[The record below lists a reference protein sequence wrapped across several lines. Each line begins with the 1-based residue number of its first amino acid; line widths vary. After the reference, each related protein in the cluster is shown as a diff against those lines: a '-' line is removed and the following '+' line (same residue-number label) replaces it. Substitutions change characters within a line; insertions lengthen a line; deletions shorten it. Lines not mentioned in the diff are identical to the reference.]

1 MRRLLGSHIVEALLA
16 RGECM
21 IRIFDARASALW
33 DNEENVVV
41 TIGSVTDPVAL
52 EAVCEGADTVFLT
65 AAIVNYWSEY
75 DFEWAPIEAVNVTG
89 TENVI
94 AACKKSSVTRLIG
107 TSSSAVVV
115 PYDLLNNPVEFV
127 DESVPL
133 ASAPNLNHYIRSKV
147 ATEILILG
155 ANGSDLKTM
164 VVKGPPLPL
173 GVGAHAR
180 AQILTALGDPP

>member
-1 MRRLLGSHIVEALLA
+1 
-16 RGECM
+16 
-21 IRIFDARASALW
+21 
-33 DNEENVVV
+33 
-41 TIGSVTDPVAL
+41 L

-133 ASAPNLNHYIRSKV
+133 ASAPYLNHYVRSKV
-147 ATEILILG
+147 ATERIILG

-164 VVKGPPLPL
+164 VVRPGGEFFCAVRTGQAKRVDYSSSCFSHPFYS
-173 GVGAHAR
+173 VATSTHMSS
-180 AQILTALGDPP
+180 QF